1 MSFRESS
8 DSNDFDVVSSLL
20 SGKGKWSSDSRGEC
34 FEGDAIHFQRIR
46 NAIKNTGKQTS
57 GTGNQSK
64 SLSMSERS
72 ISGKGKM
79 KENQR
84 ESKGTKSENKG
95 SKGSCKGKALEQ
107 GQVDND
113 DRS

>member
-1 MSFRESS
+1 MI
-8 DSNDFDVVSSLL
+8 LML
-20 SGKGKWSSDSRGEC
+20 SALFCRAMENG
-34 FEGDAIHFQRIR
+34 HRIR
-46 NAIKNTGKQTS
+46 AVSVLRVMQYIFNEIAMQSRTRVSKRLAKAIRVS
-57 GTGNQSK
+57 HCP
-64 SLSMSERS
+64 MSEPS
-72 ISGKGKM
+72 ISGKGEI

-84 ESKGTKSENKG
+84 ESKVTKSENKG